1 MPTGLQDAFPK
12 HEMFYYLIIDT
23 NVLIDYKTII
33 ELFCHDVEQAKLPI
47 KLIIPSVVLGELD
60 GYATPRCI
68 PA

>member
-1 MPTGLQDAFPK
+1 
-12 HEMFYYLIIDT
+12 MFYYLIIDT

-60 GYATPRCI
+60 GCAISTTHDVNLTYRRHAM
-68 PA
+68 